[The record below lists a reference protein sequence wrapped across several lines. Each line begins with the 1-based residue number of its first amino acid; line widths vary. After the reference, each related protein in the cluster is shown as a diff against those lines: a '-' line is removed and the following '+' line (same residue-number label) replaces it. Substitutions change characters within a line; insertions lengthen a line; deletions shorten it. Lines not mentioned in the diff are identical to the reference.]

1 MGSLRRIRSYVAER
15 WDMAWSYYN
24 ESRVIKVIAAGAG
37 ALTVVAQL
45 VHVFFGGAPA
55 VDVSSSGT
63 FATHLGEHRCH
74 ELPDGSGVC
83 LNTNSEIHYTFNR
96 STRNIEL
103 VSGEGSFVV
112 RSDGRPFDVVSRSV
126 LIHDLSTS
134 FDVYQKPHS
143 TQVTVLQGRV
153 KVIAPINDDTRGKFD
168 LAEAESAWKAGLEI
182 RKFQQVE
189 FDEASQVLHVR
200 PPLTEQRLAQLLAWQ
215 RGRIDLNDRTMGE
228 ALDEFSRYQPISQF
242 NYSDPSIRTIRV
254 GGNME
259 FASLN
264 DFLAVIE
271 HEFHIHHKITST
283 DGYAVV
289 TLSSERGAGSHSR
302 KQ

>member
-1 MGSLRRIRSYVAER
+1 MGSRSKIRSYVTER
-15 WDMAWSYYN
+15 WDMAWSYYS
-24 ESRVIKVIAAGAG
+24 ESRVFKVIAGGAG
-37 ALTVVAQL
+37 VLTLAAQL
-45 VHVFFGGAPA
+45 VHVFVGGAPA
-55 VDVSSSGT
+55 GAASSSGS
-63 FATHLGEHRCH
+63 FVTHLGEHRCH
-74 ELPDGSGVC
+74 QLPDGSGVC

-103 VSGEGSFVV
+103 VSGEVSFVV
-112 RSDGRPFDVVSRSV
+112 RSDKRPFDVVSRSV

-153 KVIAPINDDTRGKFD
+153 KVIAPINDETRGKFD

-189 FDEASQVLHVR
+189 FDEASEMLHVR
-200 PPLTEQRLAQLLAWQ
+200 PPLNEQRLAQLLAWQ
-215 RGRIDLNDRTMGE
+215 RGRIDLNGRTMVE
-228 ALDEFSRYQPISQF
+228 ALDEFSRYQSISTF
-242 NYSDPSIRTIRV
+242 NYSDPAIRAIRV

-259 FASLN
+259 FASLK

-271 HEFHIHHKITST
+271 HEFHIHHTITST

-289 TLSSERGAGSHSR
+289 TLSLERGAGNHPRR
-302 KQ
+302 K

>member
-1 MGSLRRIRSYVAER
+1 MGSLSKIRNYVTER
-15 WDMAWSYYN
+15 WDMAWSYYS
-24 ESRVIKVIAAGAG
+24 ESRVFKVIAAGAG
-37 ALTVVAQL
+37 VLTVAAQL
-45 VHVFFGGAPA
+45 VHVFLGGAPA
-55 VDVSSSGT
+55 GDASSSGS
-63 FATHLGEHRCH
+63 FVTHLGEHRCH

-103 VSGEGSFVV
+103 LSGEASFVV
-112 RSDGRPFDVVSRSV
+112 RSDSRPFDVVSHSV

-153 KVIAPINDDTRGKFD
+153 KVIAPINDETRGEFD
-168 LAEAESAWKAGLEI
+168 LAEAESAWKTGLEI

-189 FDEASQVLHVR
+189 FDEASEMLHVR
-200 PPLTEQRLAQLLAWQ
+200 PPLTEQRLAQMLAWQ
-215 RGRIDLNDRTMGE
+215 RGRIDLNGRTMGE
-228 ALDEFSRYQPISQF
+228 ALDEFSRYQPISKF
-242 NYSDPSIRTIRV
+242 NYSDPSIRAIRV

-271 HEFHIHHKITST
+271 HEFHIHHTVAST

-289 TLSSERGAGSHSR
+289 TLSLERGAGTHPRR
-302 KQ
+302 K